1 MMKPS
6 DMVMSKS
13 PAGMSASRGEVM
25 LHRRKLT
32 LVHSRKGKH
41 LGTVET
47 YYVLGRKPA
56 GGLVARVLILQ
67 DLHVKAGDVL
77 VFDFTKEQASA

>member
-1 MMKPS
+1 
-6 DMVMSKS
+6 
-13 PAGMSASRGEVM
+13 
-25 LHRRKLT
+25 
-32 LVHSRKGKH
+32 
-41 LGTVET
+41 
-47 YYVLGRKPA
+47 VLGRKPA